1 MYATVSMARGNTPS
15 ARPPSVPT
23 PRTGASYRTTGA
35 AIGTIDNVRAT
46 IAVTA
51 ITVVAGVLT
60 ACAPGSG
67 DPHSVA
73 EIEQAISR
81 AGLVTCAT
89 DGPTP
94 GPAGT
99 PAVIS
104 IDVAV
109 GTCDGGPAG
118 RLVVATHE
126 SSAARDRVVRGV
138 VSQTRPRFGDAV
150 WTFGTSSVL
159 LSGPT
164 SDEVITRLQDAMA
177 ALGA

>member
-1 MYATVSMARGNTPS
+1 MR
-15 ARPPSVPT
+15 
-23 PRTGASYRTTGA
+23 A
-35 AIGTIDNVRAT
+35 A
-46 IAVTA
+46 IAVTVA
-51 ITVVAGVLT
+51 AGVLT

-73 EIEQAISR
+73 EIEQAIAA

-89 DGPTP
+89 DGPSP

-109 GTCDGGPAG
+109 GSCDGGPPG

-126 SSAARDRVVRGV
+126 SAAARDRIVRGI

-150 WTFGTSSVL
+150 WTFGTTSVL

-164 SDEVITRLQDAMA
+164 SDEVVTRLQDAMA
-177 ALGA
+177 TLGA

>member
-1 MYATVSMARGNTPS
+1 MR
-15 ARPPSVPT
+15 
-23 PRTGASYRTTGA
+23 A
-35 AIGTIDNVRAT
+35 A
-46 IAVTA
+46 IAVTVA
-51 ITVVAGVLT
+51 AGVLT

-73 EIEQAISR
+73 EIEQAIAR

-89 DGPTP
+89 DGPSP

-109 GTCDGGPAG
+109 GSCDGGPPG
-118 RLVVATHE
+118 RLVLATHE
-126 SSAARDRVVRGV
+126 SAAARDRIVRGI

-150 WTFGTSSVL
+150 WTFGTTSVL

-164 SDEVITRLQDAMA
+164 SDEVVTRLQDAMA
-177 ALGA
+177 TLGA

>member
-1 MYATVSMARGNTPS
+1 M
-15 ARPPSVPT
+15 
-23 PRTGASYRTTGA
+23 
-35 AIGTIDNVRAT
+35 RAT
-46 IAVTA
+46 IAVA
-51 ITVVAGVLT
+51 VAGVLA
-60 ACAPGSG
+60 ACAPGTG

-73 EIEQAISR
+73 EIEQAIAR

-89 DGPTP
+89 DGPSP

-99 PAVIS
+99 PAVIG

-109 GTCDGGPAG
+109 GSCDGGPPG

-126 SSAARDRVVRGV
+126 SAAARDRIVRGI

-150 WTFGTSSVL
+150 WTFGTTSVL

-164 SDEVITRLQDAMA
+164 IDEVVTRLQDAMA
-177 ALGA
+177 SLGG

>member
-1 MYATVSMARGNTPS
+1 M
-15 ARPPSVPT
+15 
-23 PRTGASYRTTGA
+23 
-35 AIGTIDNVRAT
+35 RAT
-46 IAVTA
+46 IAVA
-51 ITVVAGVLT
+51 VAGVL
-60 ACAPGSG
+60 AASAPGAG

-89 DGPTP
+89 DGPSP

-109 GTCDGGPAG
+109 GSCDGGPPG

-126 SSAARDRVVRGV
+126 SAAARDRIVRGV
-138 VSQTRPRFGDAV
+138 VSQTRPRFGDAI
-150 WTFGTSSVL
+150 WTFGTTSVL

-164 SDEVITRLQDAMA
+164 SDEVVTRLQDAMA
-177 ALGA
+177 TLGA

>member
-1 MYATVSMARGNTPS
+1 M
-15 ARPPSVPT
+15 
-23 PRTGASYRTTGA
+23 
-35 AIGTIDNVRAT
+35 RAT
-46 IAVTA
+46 IAV
-51 ITVVAGVLT
+51 TVVAGVLT

-73 EIEQAISR
+73 EIEQAITR

-89 DGPTP
+89 DGPSP

-109 GTCDGGPAG
+109 GSCDGGPPG
-118 RLVVATHE
+118 RLVLATHE
-126 SSAARDRVVRGV
+126 SAAARDRIVRGI

-150 WTFGTSSVL
+150 WTFGTTSVL

-164 SDEVITRLQDAMA
+164 SDEVVTRLQDAMA
-177 ALGA
+177 TLGA

>member
-15 ARPPSVPT
+15 ARGPSDLTPPTARKLPN
-23 PRTGASYRTTGA
+23 RDG
-35 AIGTIDNVRAT
+35 AIGTIGTVRAT

-51 ITVVAGVLT
+51 ITVVAGALT
-60 ACAPGSG
+60 ACAPGTG
-67 DPHSVA
+67 DSHSVA

-109 GTCDGGPAG
+109 HSCDGGPPG

-126 SSAARDRVVRGV
+126 SSDARDRIVRGI

-164 SDEVITRLQDAMA
+164 SDEVVTRLQDAMA
-177 ALGA
+177 SLGA